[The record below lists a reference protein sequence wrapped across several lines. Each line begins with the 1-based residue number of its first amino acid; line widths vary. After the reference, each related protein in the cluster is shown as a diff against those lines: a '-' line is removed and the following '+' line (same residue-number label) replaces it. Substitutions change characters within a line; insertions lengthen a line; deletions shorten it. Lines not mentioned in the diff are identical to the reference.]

1 MKKIKNYVV
10 NRMKEETPRTEEL
23 SLLVGELTKMIVAH
37 NVTYNET
44 EIILRSV
51 EDKIRATA
59 LIFSD

>member
-10 NRMKEETPRTEEL
+10 NRMREETPRTEEL
-23 SLLVGELTKMIVAH
+23 SLLVDELTKMIVAH

-51 EDKIRATA
+51 EDTIRATA